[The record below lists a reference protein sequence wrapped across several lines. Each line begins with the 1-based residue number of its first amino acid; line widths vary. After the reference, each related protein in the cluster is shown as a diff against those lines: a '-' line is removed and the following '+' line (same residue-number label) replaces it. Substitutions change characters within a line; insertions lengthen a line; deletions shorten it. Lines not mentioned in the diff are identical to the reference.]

1 MAIVLV
7 VFWYATKRP
16 ARHTPISG
24 EAPSPASSAA
34 TSARGAFRRQ
44 QLLPEMLPPPWARPK
59 P

>member
-1 MAIVLV
+1 MVIVLV

-24 EAPSPASSAA
+24 EAPSPANRRKRRQR
-34 TSARGAFRRQ
+34 TFRRL
-44 QLLPEMLPPPWARPK
+44 QLLPEMLLPPWARPK